1 MAFCLV
7 RGGTER
13 ISKTPFLAAF
23 NRHTRP
29 PLTGSLLT
37 KIYQKKKTESIL
49 CDKQRKTND
58 KNDIFYRH
66 SRKSSGPLGCG
77 PHGSGIC
84 CLSFL
89 FSCEN
94 TSSPPRMNH
103 AGVVRVLAVFALTY
117 WHTGEQ
123 HLTIC
128 FPASS
133 PNAK

>member
-23 NRHTRP
+23 NCRIRS
-29 PLTGSLLT
+29 PLQTLCLSKFT
-37 KIYQKKKTESIL
+37 KKKTESSL
-49 CDKQRKTND
+49 CDKQRKNSD

-66 SRKSSGPLGCG
+66 SRKRGRPLRCG
-77 PHGSGIC
+77 PQGTGIC

-94 TSSPPRMNH
+94 TIPPPRMNH
-103 AGVVRVLAVFALTY
+103 AGVVRVLAGFALTY